1 MLYAVWK
8 HSFGQ
13 GLGLIQRAGHRD
25 VFWLC
30 RLIRTIWVARIP
42 LALPFPLSRSI
53 LVLVLALIRSLRF
66 RSWVRRRR
74 RNWSIKNRVNAGS
87 LTSAEICSWMG
98 ESESGWNQDSITTSK
113 LSPYRLE
120 GEEITVNLNHNKYS
134 LF

>member
-8 HSFGQ
+8 HSFCQ
-13 GLGLIQRAGHRD
+13 GLGLIQRAGHGD
-25 VFWLC
+25 VFWLY
-30 RLIRTIWVARIP
+30 RLIRTIWVACIS

-53 LVLVLALIRSLRF
+53 LVLVLALTLRF

-74 RNWSIKNRVNAGS
+74 RSWSIKNRVNVGS
-87 LTSAEICSWMG
+87 LTSAEICSWMD
-98 ESESGWNQDSITTSK
+98 ESESGWNQGSITTSK

-120 GEEITVNLNHNKYS
+120 GEEITVNLKHNKYS